1 MLTWHLPDIWRN
13 LANSGKRNVQYN
25 EGIHGLEG
33 WGAVLVTTVR
43 LGFWYYGWNVL
54 ALVVV
59 LQALTIGL
67 LFTSFSFWIEPWG
80 EQFGVGRGEVL
91 FIVTVFNLIVGFLG
105 PVVGTAVDRFSKRW
119 LTVIG
124 LTALALGLSLISVVE
139 SFWQIFAIYVVLM
152 PVAMSFSGALM
163 AQALAVRWF
172 PDRGGFA
179 IGISA
184 LGTSLGGIV
193 MPIVVAIFLEAGGW
207 RLAHQYLALLVVLF
221 IPVAWLLLT
230 ARMPDVPEKAE
241 HDKTRQ
247 AVVSAAEIFKS
258 RSFWLLVLMFVPLY
272 FSLAGFQY
280 NIVPFLS
287 DEGISTSMAALV
299 VSAMSLSAMLSKLI
313 FGWLMDRF
321 DHRLVYGFAVLGMCA
336 GFFLAITVST
346 MFIVVA
352 VAFFG
357 LFAGSL
363 LPIRGAVVLSQFG
376 AAFYGRAIG
385 LITPF
390 TMGAASLGPLVV
402 GFARDHGGSYD
413 FVFITMAL
421 LILPGI
427 LVSALLSSD

>member
-1 MLTWHLPDIWRN
+1 MEFIPALSQSILM
-13 LANSGKRNVQYN
+13 
-25 EGIHGLEG
+25 
-33 WGAVLVTTVR
+33 TVR
-43 LGFWYYGWNVL
+43 RLGLWYYGWNVL

-59 LQALTIGL
+59 LQALTVGL
-67 LFTSFSFWIEPWG
+67 LVTSFSFWTEPWG

-91 FIVTVFNLIVGFLG
+91 FIVTVFSLVAGFAG
-105 PVVGTAVDRFSKRW
+105 PVVGTFVDRYSKRW
-119 LTVIG
+119 LTVTG
-124 LTALALGLSLISVVE
+124 LAALALGLSLVSVVE
-139 SFWQIFAIYVVLM
+139 AFWQIFTIYVVLM
-152 PVAMSFSGALM
+152 PLAMSLSGALM

-207 RLAHQYLALLVVLF
+207 RLAHQYLALLVLPF
-221 IPVAWLLLT
+221 IPLTWLLLT
-230 ARMPDVPEKAE
+230 PRMPDLQRKAE
-241 HDKTRQ
+241 DNKNQQ
-247 AVVSAAEIFKS
+247 AVVSAAEIVRS

-280 NIVPFLS
+280 NLVPFLS

-299 VSAMSLSAMLSKLI
+299 ISAMSMTAMLSKLI

-321 DHRLVYGFAVLGMCA
+321 AHRLVYGFAVLGMCT
-336 GFFLAITVST
+336 GFILAVTVSSI
-346 MFIVVA
+346 FLVLVVA
-352 VAFFG
+352 FLGF
-357 LFAGSL
+357 FAGSL
-363 LPIRGAVVLSQFG
+363 LPLRGAAVLSQFG
-376 AAFYGRAIG
+376 AAFYGRAVG

-402 GFARDHGGSYD
+402 GFARDNGGSYD
-413 FVFITMAL
+413 LVFVAMAL

-427 LVSALLSSD
+427 LVSALLGSDKTD